1 MKSNLIKVIICITIA
16 VFGSS
21 CSHEDIIETTEN
33 QKSISVINGMI
44 VFESEEVFE
53 ETISKLM
60 KNQSELDQ
68 WESQFKSFTSMRSS
82 YNNLSEDDYEKI
94 EKNSTSYHF
103 QDILKITEG
112 DEPEARMN
120 IDDLVLATLVN
131 HKGCLQIGQDVYKFR
146 YDILYKTNFENIQN
160 LNQIDLLD
168 KQSLK
173 SVGIETFEVTHTYN
187 EVDLSDNNKAD
198 RTCDKRYWKKKRK
211 RLKGEQWTTH
221 IGSLYSGAGAR
232 TKHQKRTARIWWR
245 NKTKQLRL
253 RVNGS
258 YTQYL
263 QGIPSPIINVNED
276 TGWVSDDG
284 REAYTLNFCV
294 NVNCTFQIHDLT
306 SIHECTCDDNNY
318 ERCDIIF

>member
-1 MKSNLIKVIICITIA
+1 MKNNLIKAIVCIAIA

-21 CSHEDIIETTEN
+21 CSHEDTIETTEN
-33 QKSISVINGMI
+33 QKSISVLNGMI
-44 VFESEEVFE
+44 VFESEQVFE
-53 ETISKLM
+53 ETIAKLM
-60 KNQSELDQ
+60 KNQNELDQ
-68 WESQFKSFTSMRSS
+68 WESQFKNFTSMRSS

-94 EKNSTSYHF
+94 EKNNTSNYFH
-103 QDILKITEG
+103 DLLKITEG

-146 YDILYKTNFENIQN
+146 YDTLYKTNFENIQN

-173 SVGIETFEVTHTYN
+173 SAGIETFEVTHNYN
-187 EVDLSDNNKAD
+187 EIDLSDNKAD

-232 TKHQKRTARIWWR
+232 TKHQKRSARIWWR

-253 RVNGS
+253 QVNGS
-258 YTQYL
+258 YTQYF

-276 TGWVSDDG
+276 TGWASDDG

-294 NVNCTFQIHDLT
+294 NASCTFEINDLT

-318 ERCDIIF
+318 ERCDIVF